1 MKKLTALSFLFLFLM
16 ACQDKTTLE
25 VVQKPT
31 TTVTESV
38 TDEAIK
44 QKNDEA
50 EAEAT
55 KEDKGPVPVYL
66 DETKYTGDELEIVKL
81 MNARMRYMWEEDE
94 KGYMSLFDPQS
105 PVSGMPV
112 SGFSGFKVRKVVSM
126 SEITIRE
133 QKKLY
138 EALVMV
144 TELRENEEEV
154 SSSMVFWKKKA
165 DGDAAKWIFA
175 DID

>member
-1 MKKLTALSFLFLFLM
+1 MKKLTVLSLLFLFLI
-16 ACQDKTTLE
+16 ACQDKTTHE
-25 VVQKPT
+25 AVPKPT
-31 TTVTESV
+31 IPVTESV
-38 TDEAIK
+38 TDEAIE
-44 QKNDEA
+44 QKDDEA
-50 EAEAT
+50 EAP
-55 KEDKGPVPVYL
+55 KGIPPVYL
-66 DETKYTGDELEIVKL
+66 DETKYTGDELEIVQL
-81 MNARMRYMWEEDE
+81 MNVRMHYIWEEDE

-112 SGFSGFKVRKVVSM
+112 SKVRKVISM
-126 SEITIRE
+126 SKIKIRE

-144 TELRENEEEV
+144 TELRANGEEFGP
-154 SSSMVFWKKKA
+154 SMVFWKKKA

>member
-1 MKKLTALSFLFLFLM
+1 MKKLTVLSLLFLFLI
-16 ACQDKTTLE
+16 ACQDKTTHE
-25 VVQKPT
+25 AVQKPT
-31 TTVTESV
+31 IPVTESV
-38 TDEAIK
+38 TDAAIE
-44 QKNDEA
+44 QKDDEA
-50 EAEAT
+50 EAP
-55 KEDKGPVPVYL
+55 KKDKGIPPIYL

-81 MNARMRYMWEEDE
+81 MNVRMRYIWEADE
-94 KGYMSLFDPQS
+94 EGYMSLFDPQS

-112 SGFSGFKVRKVVSM
+112 SKVRKVISM
-126 SEITIRE
+126 SKIKIRE

-144 TELRENEEEV
+144 TELRENGEEFGP
-154 SSSMVFWKKKA
+154 SMVFWKKKA

>member
-1 MKKLTALSFLFLFLM
+1 MKKLTVLSLLFLFLI
-16 ACQDKTTLE
+16 ACQDKTTHE
-25 VVQKPT
+25 AVQKPT
-31 TTVTESV
+31 IPVTESV
-38 TDEAIK
+38 TDEAIE
-44 QKNDEA
+44 QKDDE
-50 EAEAT
+50 EAP
-55 KEDKGPVPVYL
+55 KKDKGIPPVYL
-66 DETKYTGDELEIVKL
+66 DETKYTGDELKIVKL
-81 MNARMRYMWEEDE
+81 MNARMRYIWEEDE

-112 SGFSGFKVRKVVSM
+112 SKVRKVISM
-126 SEITIRE
+126 SKIKIRE

-144 TELRENEEEV
+144 TELRENGEEFGP
-154 SSSMVFWKKKA
+154 SMVFRKKKA

>member
-1 MKKLTALSFLFLFLM
+1 MKKLIVMSLLFLFLI
-16 ACQDKTTLE
+16 AFQDKTTHE
-25 VVQKPT
+25 AVQKPT
-31 TTVTESV
+31 ISVTESV
-38 TDEAIK
+38 TDEAIE
-44 QKNDEA
+44 QKDDE
-50 EAEAT
+50 EAT
-55 KEDKGPVPVYL
+55 KKDKGTPPVYL

-81 MNARMRYMWEEDE
+81 MNVRMRYIWEEDE

-105 PVSGMPV
+105 PVSGMPI
-112 SGFSGFKVRKVVSM
+112 SKVRKVISM
-126 SEITIRE
+126 SKIKIRE

-144 TELRENEEEV
+144 TELRENGEEFGP
-154 SSSMVFWKKKA
+154 SMVFWKKKA

>member
-1 MKKLTALSFLFLFLM
+1 MKKLILCSLLFLCLI
-16 ACQDKTTLE
+16 ACQDKTTHDAMQE
-25 VVQKPT
+25 PT
-31 TTVTESV
+31 NPVTESV
-38 TDEAIK
+38 TEEVIK
-44 QKNDEA
+44 QKDDEA
-50 EAEAT
+50 AAP
-55 KEDKGPVPVYL
+55 KEDKGTPPVYL
-66 DETKYTGDELEIVKL
+66 DETKYTGDELEIVQL
-81 MNARMRYMWEEDE
+81 MNSRMRYIWEEDE

-112 SGFSGFKVRKVVSM
+112 SKVRKVISM
-126 SEITIRE
+126 SKIKIRE

-144 TELRENEEEV
+144 TELRENGEEFGP
-154 SSSMVFWKKKA
+154 SMVFWKKKA

>member
-1 MKKLTALSFLFLFLM
+1 MKKLTALSVLFLFLI
-16 ACQDKTTLE
+16 ACQEKTTHE
-25 VVQKPT
+25 AVQKPT
-31 TTVTESV
+31 IPVTESV
-38 TDEAIK
+38 TEETIE
-44 QKNDEA
+44 QKDHEA
-50 EAEAT
+50 EAP
-55 KEDKGPVPVYL
+55 KEEKGIPPVYL
-66 DETKYTGDELEIVKL
+66 DETNYTGDELEIVKL
-81 MNARMRYMWEEDE
+81 MNSRMRYLWEGDE
-94 KGYMSLFDPQS
+94 QGYMSLIDPQS
-105 PVSGMPV
+105 PVSGM
-112 SGFSGFKVRKVVSM
+112 SGSGLSGFKVRKIISM
-126 SEITIRE
+126 SDINILE

>member
-1 MKKLTALSFLFLFLM
+1 MKKFTVLSLLFLFLI
-16 ACQDKTTLE
+16 ACQDKTTNE
-25 VVQKPT
+25 AFQKPT
-31 TTVTESV
+31 IPVTESV
-38 TDEAIK
+38 TDEA
-44 QKNDEA
+44 EA
-50 EAEAT
+50 P
-55 KEDKGPVPVYL
+55 KEDKGIPPVYL
-66 DETKYTGDELEIVKL
+66 DETNYTGDELEIVQL
-81 MNARMRYMWEEDE
+81 MNSRMRYMWEEDE

-112 SGFSGFKVRKVVSM
+112 SKVRKVISM
-126 SEITIRE
+126 SKIKIRE

-144 TELRENEEEV
+144 TELRANGEEFGP
-154 SSSMVFWKKKA
+154 SMVFWKKKA

>member
-1 MKKLTALSFLFLFLM
+1 MKKLTVLSLLFLFLM
-16 ACQDKTTLE
+16 ACQDKTIHE
-25 VVQKPT
+25 AVQKPT
-31 TTVTESV
+31 IPVMESD
-38 TDEAIK
+38 TDKAIE
-44 QKNDEA
+44 QKDDEA
-50 EAEAT
+50 EAPN
-55 KEDKGPVPVYL
+55 KDKGIPPVYL

-81 MNARMRYMWEEDE
+81 MNVRMRYIWEEDE

-105 PVSGMPV
+105 PVSGMPI
-112 SGFSGFKVRKVVSM
+112 SKVRKVISM
-126 SEITIRE
+126 SKIKIRE

-144 TELRENEEEV
+144 TELRENGEEFGP
-154 SSSMVFWKKKA
+154 SMVFWKKKA

>member
-1 MKKLTALSFLFLFLM
+1 MKKLTALSVLFLFLM
-16 ACQDKTTLE
+16 ACQDKTTNE
-25 VVQKPT
+25 AMQKPT
-31 TTVTESV
+31 IPVTESV
-38 TDEAIK
+38 TEETIKDKDDEA
-44 QKNDEA
+44 A
-50 EAEAT
+50 AP
-55 KEDKGPVPVYL
+55 KEDKGTPPVYL
-66 DETKYTGDELEIVKL
+66 DETNYTGDELEIVKL
-81 MNARMRYMWEEDE
+81 MNVRMRYIWEEDE

-105 PVSGMPV
+105 PVSGMPA
-112 SGFSGFKVRKVVSM
+112 SKVRKVISM
-126 SEITIRE
+126 SKIKIRE

-144 TELRENEEEV
+144 TELRENEEEA

>member
-1 MKKLTALSFLFLFLM
+1 MKKFTVLSLLFLFLI
-16 ACQDKTTLE
+16 ACQDKTTNE
-25 VVQKPT
+25 AFQKPT
-31 TTVTESV
+31 IPVTESV
-38 TDEAIK
+38 TDEA
-44 QKNDEA
+44 EA
-50 EAEAT
+50 P
-55 KEDKGPVPVYL
+55 KEDKGIPPVYL
-66 DETKYTGDELEIVKL
+66 DETNYTGDELEIVQL
-81 MNARMRYMWEEDE
+81 MNSRMRYMWEEDE

-112 SGFSGFKVRKVVSM
+112 SSFSGFKVRKIISM

-144 TELRENEEEV
+144 TELRENEEEA
-154 SSSMVFWKKKA
+154 SSSMVFRKKKS

>member
-1 MKKLTALSFLFLFLM
+1 MKKLTALSLLFLFLI
-16 ACQDKTTLE
+16 ACQDKTTHE
-25 VVQKPT
+25 AAQKPT
-31 TTVTESV
+31 IPVTESV
-38 TDEAIK
+38 TDEAIE
-44 QKNDEA
+44 QKDDEA
-50 EAEAT
+50 EAP
-55 KEDKGPVPVYL
+55 KKDKGIPPVYL

-81 MNARMRYMWEEDE
+81 MNDRMRYMWEEDE

-112 SGFSGFKVRKVVSM
+112 SGFSGFKVRKIISM
-126 SEITIRE
+126 SDINIRE

-144 TELRENEEEV
+144 TELRENEEEA
-154 SSSMVFWKKKA
+154 SSSMVFRKKKA

>member
-1 MKKLTALSFLFLFLM
+1 MKKLTALSLLFLFLI
-16 ACQDKTTLE
+16 ACQDKTTHE

-31 TTVTESV
+31 IPVTESV
-38 TDEAIK
+38 TDDLIEQKDDESEAP
-44 QKNDEA
+44 
-50 EAEAT
+50 
-55 KEDKGPVPVYL
+55 KEDKGIPPVYL

-81 MNARMRYMWEEDE
+81 MNVRMRYIWEEDE
-94 KGYMSLFDPQS
+94 EGYMSLFDPQS

-112 SGFSGFKVRKVVSM
+112 SKVRKVISM
-126 SEITIRE
+126 SKIKIRE

-144 TELRENEEEV
+144 TELRENGEEFGP
-154 SSSMVFWKKKA
+154 SMVFWKKKA

>member
-1 MKKLTALSFLFLFLM
+1 MKKLTVLSLLFLFLI
-16 ACQDKTTLE
+16 ACQDKTTHE
-25 VVQKPT
+25 AVQKPT
-31 TTVTESV
+31 IPVTESV
-38 TDEAIK
+38 TDEVIE
-44 QKNDEA
+44 QKDDEA
-50 EAEAT
+50 EALN
-55 KEDKGPVPVYL
+55 KDKGIPPVYL

-81 MNARMRYMWEEDE
+81 MNVRMRYIWEEDE
-94 KGYMSLFDPQS
+94 EGYMSLFDPQS

-112 SGFSGFKVRKVVSM
+112 SKVRKVISM
-126 SEITIRE
+126 SKIKIRE

-144 TELRENEEEV
+144 TELRENGEEFGP
-154 SSSMVFWKKKA
+154 SMVFWKKKA

>member
-1 MKKLTALSFLFLFLM
+1 MKKLILCSLLFLCLI
-16 ACQDKTTLE
+16 ACQDKTTNE
-25 VVQKPT
+25 AAQKPAIP
-31 TTVTESV
+31 VTKSHTEEAV
-38 TDEAIK
+38 KQKDDEAAAP
-44 QKNDEA
+44 Q
-50 EAEAT
+50 
-55 KEDKGPVPVYL
+55 EDKGIPPVYL
-66 DETKYTGDELEIVKL
+66 DETKYTGDELEIVQL
-81 MNARMRYMWEEDE
+81 MNSRMRYMWEEDE

-112 SGFSGFKVRKVVSM
+112 SGLSGFKVRKVISM
-126 SEITIRE
+126 SDITIRE

-144 TELRENEEEV
+144 TELRENEEEA